1 VSQQQL
7 AQTMLTVVPETW
19 RNPGQ
24 GRVVI
29 KRLDHLGQLSNEE
42 MVNAGA
48 TFTITALERKLNQNL
63 AYSPE
68 QDFFANG
75 TLVPVDLI
83 EGSDAAREF
92 ADNPH
97 LVSDAEMQAL
107 VTPVRGARKAAADE
121 AFLERLAT
129 ITNATTLS
137 RLAQLAEEEDA
148 PISRVRAI
156 QARLAQVEG
165 LGLQQTGMVPGP
177 DGGAPSSDDAPRS
190 EIRRPGTARPVTPR

>member
-1 VSQQQL
+1 MSQQL
-7 AQTMLTVVPETW
+7 AQQVVTVVPETW
-19 RNPGQ
+19 RNPGL

-29 KRLDHLGQLSNEE
+29 KRLDHMGQLTNEE

-48 TFTITALERKLNQNL
+48 TFTITTLERQLNQRL
-63 AYSPE
+63 AYDPE

-83 EGSDAAREF
+83 AGSEAEREF

-107 VTPVRGARKAAADE
+107 VTPVRGTRKAAADE

-129 ITNATTLS
+129 ISNATTLS

-165 LGLQQTGMVPGP
+165 LGLVQTGMVGP
-177 DGGAPSSDDAPRS
+177 DGGSPSSAEAPRS
-190 EIRRPGTARPVTPR
+190 EIRRPGAARPVTPR

>member
-1 VSQQQL
+1 MSQQL
-7 AQTMLTVVPETW
+7 AQSVVTVIPETW

-24 GRVVI
+24 GRIVI
-29 KRLDHLGQLSNEE
+29 MRLDHLGQLREEE
-42 MVNAGA
+42 MVGAGK
-48 TFTITALERKLNQNL
+48 TFTITPLERELNQRL

-75 TLVPVDLI
+75 TLEPVDLI
-83 EGSDAAREF
+83 EGSEAERAF

-97 LVSDAEMQAL
+97 LVSAQEMQAM
-107 VTPVRGARKAAADE
+107 VTPVRGAKKGAADQ

-156 QARLAQVEG
+156 QRRLAEVEG
-165 LGLQQTGMVPGP
+165 LGLVQTGMVPGP
-177 DGGAPSSDDAPRS
+177 DGGSPSSVEAPRS
-190 EIRRPGTARPVTPR
+190 EIRRPGVARPVTPR